1 MRRTQLA
8 ILVLLVVVVGAAAW
22 LLARRSTTSWQSKTG
37 QLPDKVITLPIDQV
51 AEVTIQQP
59 KAQLHL
65 KQQGDTWVITEKAN
79 YPANFQMV
87 STLIRKAWELKPVQ
101 ELKVGKS
108 QLGRLSLL
116 HSGLPGN
123 SGTLVE
129 FKDAAG
135 KRLAALVFG
144 KQYLRETAQTL
155 AQGRPF
161 PAGRYVMPGD
171 GSGRVLLVSE
181 AFQQIDNKPE
191 QWLDRAFIKIEKPIS
206 ITMTGRTPEM
216 DWKLEQVKSST
227 EWKLANASPGEQ
239 LDKTKAAQVTSALS
253 SISFFTD
260 VLSPDAK
267 PENTGLDKPAVV
279 TVTTEDGFTYTL
291 KVGKKTGDAYPLAV
305 AVSADLA
312 KSRTAAKNEK
322 PEDKA
327 RLDKEFQTKHE
338 ALEKKLT
345 TEKKFEGRIFLVPKY
360 GVEQLERK
368 RADLLA
374 PKPTATPSAS
384 PAEKTRL

>member
-8 ILVLLVVVVGAAAW
+8 ILVLLVVVLGVAAW
-22 LLARRSTTSWQSKTG
+22 LLARRSTTSWQSNTG
-37 QLPDKVITLPIDQV
+37 HLPDKVITLPIDQV

-65 KQQGDTWVITEKAN
+65 KQQGDTWVVAEKAN
-79 YPANFQMV
+79 YPANFQLV

-101 ELKVGKS
+101 EVKVGKS

-116 HSGLPGN
+116 HPGGAGD

-135 KRLAALVFG
+135 KPLAGIVFG
-144 KQYLRETAQTL
+144 KQYLRESAQTV

-161 PAGRYVMPGD
+161 PAGRYVMPED
-171 GSGRVLLVSE
+171 SSGRVLLVSD

-206 ITMTGRTPEM
+206 VTMAGRTPEM
-216 DWKLEQVKSST
+216 NWKLERAESST
-227 EWKLANASPGEQ
+227 EWKLADAKPGEQ
-239 LDKTKAAQVTSALS
+239 LDPTKAAQVTSALS
-253 SISFFTD
+253 SISSFSD
-260 VLSPDAK
+260 VLPPDAK
-267 PENTGLDKPAVV
+267 PETTGLDKPAVV
-279 TVTTEDGFTYTL
+279 TVTTQDGFTYTL
-291 KVGKKTGDAYPLAV
+291 KVGKKTGEAYALAV
-305 AVSADLA
+305 AVTADLA
-312 KSRTAAKNEK
+312 KSRTPAKDEK

-338 ALEKKLT
+338 TLEKKLT
-345 TEKKFEGRIFLVPKY
+345 GEKKFEGRIFLVSKY
-360 GVEQLERK
+360 GVEQLEK
-368 RADLLA
+368 NRADLLA
-374 PKPTATPSAS
+374 PKLTPTPSLS
-384 PAEKTRL
+384 PAEKARP